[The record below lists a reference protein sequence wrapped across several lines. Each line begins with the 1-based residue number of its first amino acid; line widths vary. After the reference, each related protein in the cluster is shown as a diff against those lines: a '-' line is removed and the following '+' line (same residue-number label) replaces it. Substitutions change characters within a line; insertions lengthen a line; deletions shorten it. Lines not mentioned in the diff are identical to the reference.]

1 MLMHLLRFI
10 LGFLLIGLVVF
21 IHELG
26 HFFAARLLKVDVE
39 VLSYGMGP
47 KVIAIY
53 GKNTEFRISALP
65 FGGYCRMKGSID
77 LSKALSDDKRS
88 MDMSEAGSYFSCSP
102 LRRLLIYF
110 AGPLTNFIL
119 AFLLLSFSAMLPVER
134 ITNEAFIAPT
144 YLYADVFPN
153 INVVQSQIFP
163 GDKVLSVD
171 GIAVSD
177 YQDFVSRLSKSS
189 SGSDLLIARD
199 GKKIIV
205 HVTPEYID
213 GGYVYGL
220 TLYQKPVISNPSDS
234 QLEDGDEIL
243 KVNGQDVSC
252 TLDVFMID
260 GDELILT
267 MQRDGKEF
275 TYKTDGRTFPFAWK
289 NDLKR
294 LPDASGIAIFSYG
307 IANACNYFI
316 TTLKTL
322 GALICFNVD
331 DARMVITGPV
341 KAAQNIGNISMLAF
355 SYSANDGI
363 RTMFHLLAVVS
374 ISLCIGNILPIPTF
388 DGGQMLINTA
398 EIIKKGNL
406 KPKTYV
412 CLQIFGMLM
421 AVLIMVMMYSLDIKA
436 FFFRK

>member
-47 KVIAIY
+47 KVIAFQ

-88 MDMSEAGSYFSCSP
+88 MDISEAGSYFSSSP

-119 AFLLLSFSAMLPVER
+119 AFLLLSLSAVLPVAR
-134 ITNEAFIAPT
+134 ISNEALIAPT
-144 YLYADVFPN
+144 YLYAKVFPN
-153 INVVQSQIFP
+153 LNVVQDKILP
-163 GDKVLSVD
+163 GDKVLMVD
-171 GIAVSD
+171 GTEVKD
-177 YQDFVSRLSKSS
+177 YQDFASKLSKSS
-189 SGSDLLIARD
+189 SGSDLVISRN
-199 GKKIIV
+199 GEKHVV

-213 GGYVYGL
+213 GNYVYGL
-220 TLYQKPVISNPSDS
+220 TLYQKPIISNPSDP
-234 QLEDGDEIL
+234 QLEEGDEII

-260 GDELILT
+260 GNELTLT
-267 MQRDGKEF
+267 MKRDEKEF
-275 TYKTDGRTFPFAWK
+275 LYKTNGRTFPFAWK
-289 NDLKR
+289 SDLKR
-294 LPDASGIAIFSYG
+294 LPDTSGIAIFSYG
-307 IANACNYFI
+307 IDNACNYFI
-316 TTLKTL
+316 TTLETL

-355 SYSANDGI
+355 TYSANDGI

-388 DGGQMLINTA
+388 DGGQMLINAA
-398 EIIKKGNL
+398 EIIKRGNL

-436 FFFRK
+436 FFFRA